1 MVRPSQRR
9 EMARQAVKAGS
20 TRIAHACATFGVSQ
34 ICYRYLA
41 KASEENSV
49 IAGWPVS
56 LTSAYRD

>member
-1 MVRPSQRR
+1 
-9 EMARQAVKAGS
+9 MARQAVKAGS